1 MNTPN
6 SRSAIRHSISTIKI
20 AQIEAQ
26 FYLRLGLMD
35 IKYRW
40 KNGAPPS
47 RDEAAHSQSLLD
59 ESQFDSDKDRSLAE
73 ETARKKL
80 NVPVQIP
87 DDERPV
93 LPQ

>member
-1 MNTPN
+1 
-6 SRSAIRHSISTIKI
+6 
-20 AQIEAQ
+20 
-26 FYLRLGLMD
+26 MD
-35 IKYRW
+35 FKYRW

-59 ESQFDSDKDRSLAE
+59 ESQFNSEKDRSLAE
-73 ETARKKL
+73 EAARKKL

>member
-1 MNTPN
+1 MG
-6 SRSAIRHSISTIKI
+6 SAEL
-20 AQIEAQ
+20 EAQ

-59 ESQFDSDKDRSLAE
+59 ENQFDSEKDRSLAE

-87 DDERPV
+87 DDQRSV